1 MAQAKTQIMLQGG
14 LGLFPDDLADDGR
27 HATHN
32 GRALGISAAFA
43 PRHVRCTFT
52 VIVNEALVRQAFPG
66 PPAVCRLRTC
76 Q

>member
-32 GRALGISAAFA
+32 GVRLGFRLRLHRDTYDA
-43 PRHVRCTFT
+43 TFT
-52 VIVNEALVRQAFPG
+52 VS
-66 PPAVCRLRTC
+66 
-76 Q
+76 